1 MDEEQLLNN
10 YFREIRDSTPLSRE
24 EEASLSRRIRSG
36 DEGALGELV
45 NANYKFVADIAK
57 GYKNKGVSYMDL
69 IMAGNMGLVT
79 AAERFDGSRGF
90 KFISYAV
97 FWIRQQINRTL
108 RQTRNV
114 KRPGNRL
121 TSAVKVSRTVNS
133 LYDELGRY
141 PTEEEIADEIGITA
155 QKVREADL
163 AFQYEVSLD
172 DSYDDDGRNLLDVI
186 PDDRVNFSEEIEEDS
201 LRDYI
206 RRSMRVL
213 NKKEIYVLTN
223 YFGLD
228 GEEPAPL
235 EVIGTRMGL
244 CRERVRQ
251 VKNHALDKLKKYYTR
266 VGVAENEILH

>member
-244 CRERVRQ
+244 CR
-251 VKNHALDKLKKYYTR
+251 
-266 VGVAENEILH
+266 